1 MVAARGELRS
11 GPPYAKII
19 RQLAHRWHS
28 ENKTP
33 PFAGD

>member
-19 RQLAHRWHS
+19 RQLAHRGTA
-28 ENKTP
+28 KTKP
-33 PFAGD
+33 LRLQGD